1 MKARHLITLV
11 LAAFI
16 AASSQSFAAPDHN
29 NGGKQDDKGN
39 QQGSQ
44 KDEKQ
49 PEKQDGKKE
58 DKKEDAAN
66 HHDGKGDQGDK
77 SKQDDKYER
86 SSGAR
91 VARDHNGGGKGKQE
105 SRF

>member
-11 LAAFI
+11 LAATI
-16 AASSQSFAAPDHN
+16 AAGAAGTQSFAALDHN

-44 KDEKQ
+44 KDGKQ
-49 PEKQDGKKE
+49 EEKKE

-86 SSGAR
+86 SSGAPA
-91 VARDHNGGGKGKQE
+91 ARDHNGGGKGKQD